1 MPLISKICF
10 WNKNRISIFIFK
22 FRQGIFFF
30 LPNFPFTR
38 VKLILLLWL
47 TGLQPSK
54 AHREAESTIRVRQ
67 RDSGGLLVLLVGSRE
82 DHCLRSPREMFKRR
96 QTWSTRGKG

>member
-30 LPNFPFTR
+30 FLPNFPFTW
-38 VKLILLLWL
+38 VKLILLL
-47 TGLQPSK
+47 
-54 AHREAESTIRVRQ
+54 
-67 RDSGGLLVLLVGSRE
+67 
-82 DHCLRSPREMFKRR
+82 
-96 QTWSTRGKG
+96 